1 MNDRLQRV
9 VDEHEIDRVVTAWG
23 FARDHGDWEVLRNCF
38 HDDATIHI
46 SWYSGPAAEFV
57 ERSKTMVAEIKPGE
71 HGKHQIGR
79 AGIQVRGSRAI
90 SECNVELMRRV
101 VGEEFEFDTLTWGR
115 FIDLFEK
122 RADGVWRIKKRTM
135 VYEKDRLDPL
145 NPAEVP
151 AGFFESMDLSG
162 FPPECRFLCFRL
174 SLGGRAP
181 MPDIVRNRSAEET
194 QLKIEARDW
203 LNG

>member
-1 MNDRLQRV
+1 MSDNLQLIM
-9 VDEHEIDRVVTAWG
+9 DEHEIDRVITAWG
-23 FARDHGDWEVLRNCF
+23 FARDHGDWDVLQNCF

-46 SWYSGPAAEFV
+46 SWYSGPAEEFI
-57 ERSKTMVAEIKPGE
+57 ERSKKMVAEIKIGE

-79 AGIQVRGSRAI
+79 AKIQLNGARAI

-101 VGEEFEFDTLTWGR
+101 MGEEFDFDTLTWGR

-122 RADGVWRIKKRTM
+122 RGDEVWRIKRRTM

-151 AGFFESMDLSG
+151 ADYFKNMDLSR
-162 FPPECRFLCFRL
+162 FPPECRFLCYRL
-174 SLGGRAP
+174 GLSGREP
-181 MPDIVRNRSAEET
+181 MPDIVRDRSTEET
-194 QLKIEARDW
+194 QLKKEARDW